1 MREQIRQKA
10 EALAARRGVTRQQA
24 EADAVDA
31 YLKHLVAQGRMAL
44 AARVATPLQTAKVF
58 GGHKTELEA
67 LSAALDLATG
77 ASSSSG

>member
-1 MREQIRQKA
+1 VREQILKKA

-31 YLKHLVAQGRMAL
+31 YLKHLVAKGRMAV

-67 LSAALDLATG
+67 LSAALDF